1 MDDTAVENEQF
12 KEKNMDTWSDK
23 AFMGTV
29 VNRTLSSLHGV
40 SLEITLT
47 VSLSRRIYWP
57 LRGDGERNKRIEI
70 SPNVPS

>member
-1 MDDTAVENEQF
+1 MKMISLKKQKHGYLVH
-12 KEKNMDTWSDK
+12 TWSDK